1 MQQTHP
7 GLIAGNNIYSKVCL
21 NYWSIWVEC
30 YTWSPE
36 DYSEDKR
43 ASHVD
48 EILIHYSSEKSRQGV
63 FPFWKGPRENPIDQI
78 FHQKGF
84 FPSTIFREVPFDAR
98 NPPSLLPS
106 WNSSIIH
113 VISQKMAKNQ
123 FNGEP
128 LRWDA
133 CFHISAHPC
142 SMAVLLCLITLSTY
156 LILISLLSALPNTQT
171 ISMSPPH
178 TVGVPQNACVQDDDD
193 DDICPVCDGECTC
206 DNRPRVHPQ
215 PTSLDQSSF
224 VYAGSSSSI
233 ISSIPRSSPKPNPLK
248 IKLTVPQKSL
258 KYKKPSSAPKKIQE
272 MTSGFAPVGETQ
284 FDSLPQSKKTLQRR
298 RGRPPKTVTAA
309 RELVKAQPTVY
320 LHSPSSPSPF
330 AQPSVPTVGNSR
342 RSNPRLPQKR
352 GPKAKRVGPKRPSKR
367 KRRAFSDHHDKKS
380 FSHLSD
386 GDYDCDND
394 DDGDPAKFPT
404 FLSASG
410 LSSSDSSDSSPSDPD
425 PLSSAGDSDIEKE
438 EENYIV
444 SQIHEKARLRREL
457 FKEDGIRN
465 HSSQNDWVIR
475 SRKKSVDLSDNEM
488 NVDSDVTEDDDEE
501 DQAADEAEEET
512 NNRAVGAGYAG
523 LVTAWSDDEESSFD
537 ADIFFANL
545 TDSDSDSNHS
555 DSSCSGAGEDGDHSD
570 MDAASH
576 SDTTERISHSQRPE
590 NLQLEVTQG
599 WDGQVVFTNGLNDG
613 RGLLDLDFEVKAS
626 QFLPEVSSGPA
637 QDTDVDM
644 SPTHRGPSSEE
655 DFDGAEGDTTDEEL
669 VGKDDLPNERAMQ
682 LFHLPSSVS
691 AVNPLSIVSPTVSPA
706 RHRLVSSWQGMES
719 SKPGNNLAGRLYW
732 DSDDQDEEEEERKGG
747 LPQQSRGPRA
757 GIFVPAQESR
767 KAIIDGTREVP
778 SPHPRINRCRKSLA
792 APKVNMV
799 RLQCAFCS

>member
-1 MQQTHP
+1 
-7 GLIAGNNIYSKVCL
+7 
-21 NYWSIWVEC
+21 
-30 YTWSPE
+30 
-36 DYSEDKR
+36 
-43 ASHVD
+43 
-48 EILIHYSSEKSRQGV
+48 
-63 FPFWKGPRENPIDQI
+63 
-78 FHQKGF
+78 
-84 FPSTIFREVPFDAR
+84 
-98 NPPSLLPS
+98 
-106 WNSSIIH
+106 
-113 VISQKMAKNQ
+113 
-123 FNGEP
+123 
-128 LRWDA
+128 
-133 CFHISAHPC
+133 
-142 SMAVLLCLITLSTY
+142 
-156 LILISLLSALPNTQT
+156 
-171 ISMSPPH
+171 
-178 TVGVPQNACVQDDDD
+178 
-193 DDICPVCDGECTC
+193 
-206 DNRPRVHPQ
+206 
-215 PTSLDQSSF
+215 LDQSSF

-233 ISSIPRSSPKPNPLK
+233 ISSIPRSSPKPHPLK

-258 KYKKPSSAPKKIQE
+258 KYKKPSSAAKKIQE

-284 FDSLPQSKKTLQRR
+284 FDNLPPSKKTVQRR
-298 RGRPPKTVTAA
+298 RGRPPKIVTAA
-309 RELVKAQPTVY
+309 RELVKAQSTAY
-320 LHSPSSPSPF
+320 LQSPSSPSPF
-330 AQPSVPTVGNSR
+330 AQPSVPTAGSNK
-342 RSNPRLPQKR
+342 RSNPGLPQKR
-352 GPKAKRVGPKRPSKR
+352 GPKAKSVGPKRPSKR
-367 KRRAFSDHHDKKS
+367 KRCAFSDHHDKKS
-380 FSHLSD
+380 FSNLSD
-386 GDYDCDND
+386 GDYDCDDD
-394 DDGDPAKFPT
+394 DDGESAKFPT

-410 LSSSDSSDSSPSDPD
+410 LSSSDSGDSSSSDLD
-425 PLSSAGDSDIEKE
+425 PLSSVGDSDIEKE

-512 NNRAVGAGYAG
+512 NNRTVGAGYAG

-545 TDSDSDSNHS
+545 TDSDDNSIHS

-576 SDTTERISHSQRPE
+576 SDTTERISYTQRPE

-599 WDGQVVFTNGLNDG
+599 WDGQVVFTNGLNDV

-637 QDTDVDM
+637 QDSDVDM
-644 SPTHRGPSSEE
+644 SPTHHGPSSEGGCE
-655 DFDGAEGDTTDEEL
+655 EGFDGAEGDTTDEEL
-669 VGKDDLPNERAMQ
+669 VGEDDLPNERAMQ

-691 AVNPLSIVSPTVSPA
+691 AVNPLSTVSPAVSPA

-719 SKPGNNLAGRLYW
+719 SKPGNNLARRLYW
-732 DSDDQDEEEEERKGG
+732 DSDDQDEEEEERKGKS

-778 SPHPRINRCRKSLA
+778 SPHPRFSRCRKSLT

-799 RLQCAFCS
+799 RPQCAFCS

>member
-1 MQQTHP
+1 
-7 GLIAGNNIYSKVCL
+7 
-21 NYWSIWVEC
+21 
-30 YTWSPE
+30 
-36 DYSEDKR
+36 
-43 ASHVD
+43 
-48 EILIHYSSEKSRQGV
+48 
-63 FPFWKGPRENPIDQI
+63 
-78 FHQKGF
+78 
-84 FPSTIFREVPFDAR
+84 
-98 NPPSLLPS
+98 
-106 WNSSIIH
+106 
-113 VISQKMAKNQ
+113 
-123 FNGEP
+123 
-128 LRWDA
+128 
-133 CFHISAHPC
+133 
-142 SMAVLLCLITLSTY
+142 
-156 LILISLLSALPNTQT
+156 
-171 ISMSPPH
+171 
-178 TVGVPQNACVQDDDD
+178 
-193 DDICPVCDGECTC
+193 
-206 DNRPRVHPQ
+206 
-215 PTSLDQSSF
+215 LDQSSF

-233 ISSIPRSSPKPNPLK
+233 ISSIPRSSPKPHPLK

-284 FDSLPQSKKTLQRR
+284 FDNLPPSKKTVQRR
-298 RGRPPKTVTAA
+298 RGRPPKIVTAA
-309 RELVKAQPTVY
+309 RELVKAQSTAY
-320 LHSPSSPSPF
+320 LQSPSSPSPF
-330 AQPSVPTVGNSR
+330 AQPSVPTAGSNK
-342 RSNPRLPQKR
+342 RSNPGLPQKR
-352 GPKAKRVGPKRPSKR
+352 GPKAKSVGPKRPSKR

-380 FSHLSD
+380 FSNLSD
-386 GDYDCDND
+386 GDYDCDDD
-394 DDGDPAKFPT
+394 DDGESAKFPT

-410 LSSSDSSDSSPSDPD
+410 LSSSDSGDSSSSDLD
-425 PLSSAGDSDIEKE
+425 PLSSVGDSDIEKE

-512 NNRAVGAGYAG
+512 NNRTVGAGYAG

-545 TDSDSDSNHS
+545 TDSDDNSIHS

-576 SDTTERISHSQRPE
+576 SDTTERISYIQRPE

-599 WDGQVVFTNGLNDG
+599 WDGRVVFTNGLNDV

-637 QDTDVDM
+637 QDSDVDM
-644 SPTHRGPSSEE
+644 SPTHHGPSSEGGCE
-655 DFDGAEGDTTDEEL
+655 EGFDGAEGDTTDEEL
-669 VGKDDLPNERAMQ
+669 VGEDDLPNERAMQ

-691 AVNPLSIVSPTVSPA
+691 AVNPLSTVSPAVSPA

-719 SKPGNNLAGRLYW
+719 SKPGNNLARRLYW
-732 DSDDQDEEEEERKGG
+732 DSDDQDEEEEERKGKS

-778 SPHPRINRCRKSLA
+778 SPHPRFSRCRKSLT

-799 RLQCAFCS
+799 RPQCAFCS

>member
-1 MQQTHP
+1 MCSHFGKDPERTQSTRF
-7 GLIAGNNIYSKVCL
+7 
-21 NYWSIWVEC
+21 SIKE
-30 YTWSPE
+30 
-36 DYSEDKR
+36 
-43 ASHVD
+43 
-48 EILIHYSSEKSRQGV
+48 
-63 FPFWKGPRENPIDQI
+63 
-78 FHQKGF
+78 GF
-84 FPSTIFREVPFDAR
+84 FSSTIFREVPFDAR

-128 LRWDA
+128 LRWDV
-133 CFHISAHPC
+133 CFHMSAHPC
-142 SMAVLLCLITLSTY
+142 SMAVFLCLITLSTY

-178 TVGVPQNACVQDDDD
+178 TVGVPQNACIQDDDD

-206 DNRPRVHPQ
+206 DNRPRVLSQ

-233 ISSIPRSSPKPNPLK
+233 ISSIPRSSPKPHPLK

-258 KYKKPSSAPKKIQE
+258 KYKKPSSAAKKIQE

-284 FDSLPQSKKTLQRR
+284 FDNLPPSKKTVQRR
-298 RGRPPKTVTAA
+298 RGRPPKIVTAA
-309 RELVKAQPTVY
+309 RELVKAQSTAY
-320 LHSPSSPSPF
+320 LQSPSSPSPF
-330 AQPSVPTVGNSR
+330 AQPSVPTVGSSK
-342 RSNPRLPQKR
+342 RSNPGLPQKR
-352 GPKAKRVGPKRPSKR
+352 GPKAKSVGPKRPSKR

-380 FSHLSD
+380 FSNLSD
-386 GDYDCDND
+386 GDYDCDDD
-394 DDGDPAKFPT
+394 DDGESAKFPT

-410 LSSSDSSDSSPSDPD
+410 LSSSDSGDSSSSDLD
-425 PLSSAGDSDIEKE
+425 PLSSVGDSDIEKE

-512 NNRAVGAGYAG
+512 NNRTVGAGYAG

-545 TDSDSDSNHS
+545 TDSDDNSIHS
-555 DSSCSGAGEDGDHSD
+555 DSSFSGAGEDGDHSD

-576 SDTTERISHSQRPE
+576 SDTTERISYTQRPE

-599 WDGQVVFTNGLNDG
+599 WDGQVVFTNGLNDV

-637 QDTDVDM
+637 QDSDVDM
-644 SPTHRGPSSEE
+644 SPTHHGPSSEGGCE
-655 DFDGAEGDTTDEEL
+655 EGFDGAEGDTTDEEL
-669 VGKDDLPNERAMQ
+669 VGEDDLPNERAMQ

-691 AVNPLSIVSPTVSPA
+691 AVNPLSTVSPAVSPA

-719 SKPGNNLAGRLYW
+719 SKPGNNLARRLYW
-732 DSDDQDEEEEERKGG
+732 DSDDQDEEEEERKGKS

-778 SPHPRINRCRKSLA
+778 SPHPRFSRCRKSLT

-799 RLQCAFCS
+799 RPQCAFCS